1 MGKTSK
7 PNPSNTTKKKGFL
20 RRIASKITK
29 IFRRRKKIKVSN
41 ENKRNFKL
49 TFKNSPSYVQD
60 ITEYESFYSVYKNM
74 LKKQLEI
81 LIKNKQL
88 HDILTK
94 MSPQY
99 KELMDMKSKINKK
112 NFEKLVIEQS
122 CYKNFQKIL
131 YELYEKI
138 DSIHPNEYI
147 MVKKNKIKTMKVDLD
162 NMVYLVIKCVV
173 NYCKAIK
180 HLFNKISNNE
190 YYLFLSLVINYD
202 NLHFTTAEIEK
213 IINYIVL
220 LHNEIIRYDKEYS
233 STKQNEEENEI
244 KRKKSANRKA
254 EQQRR
259 QQEEEN
265 AIQQQTLDIE
275 KRKRTA
281 QRYMTQLNNLAYNGN
296 EPSINLGDKFMTLY
310 NELAQN
316 KEDNIL
322 IDVQRDN
329 SELIQDFFNITI
341 IPDNYNYEYNISD
354 NMFLDTQGKIIDAII
369 YNPLEW
375 YKTINFK
382 FSNLFD
388 INPSIRE
395 FKPLLRQFVKD
406 LLILLETKYFPDK
419 QDLPKTSQE
428 LNANDSTYLAR
439 NAKNTFYKKKTSF
452 RKYTE
457 NIRPNDKLEGNIII
471 LLRNIFDIVVKDYKY
486 VDCIKI
492 YLQYIHLFS
501 YGELLDVNTL
511 FTHFERKTEPINISY
526 CYQDYKVIFELLY
539 SPYFIYPTFHKINDY
554 KFLQLLRA
562 PILGIHVFNNIRI
575 NKEKF
580 TKTSVDRYQDMVN
593 NRGHKIS
600 IPAIRTENI
609 NISKYIK
616 PCLQIYYDIK
626 VSLNDAH
633 FIFNQSKNN
642 NNEDIYTKN
651 NLFVKWLNNYISDF
665 KTNDAGIVLS
675 MLKTIITME
684 PEPNS
689 FKLKHT
695 TYYLKDELQRKLNKN
710 KDNLIIKFGKKYF
723 DNLDSLIVQYN

>member
-7 PNPSNTTKKKGFL
+7 PKPRNTTKKKGFL

-29 IFRRRKKIKVSN
+29 IFRRRKTIKVSN
-41 ENKRNFKL
+41 ENKRNLKL
-49 TFKNSPSYVQD
+49 TFKNTPSYVQD
-60 ITEYESFYSVYKNM
+60 ITKYENM
-74 LKKQLEI
+74 LKKQLEM

-94 MSPQY
+94 MSPRY
-99 KELMDMKSKINKK
+99 KELMDMQSKINKK
-112 NFEKLVIEQS
+112 TFEKRVIDAS
-122 CYKNFQKIL
+122 CYKNFQKEL
-131 YELYEKI
+131 YELYEKF
-138 DSIHPNEYI
+138 DAIHPNKPI
-147 MVKKNKIKTMKVDLD
+147 MVKINKIKTMKLDLD
-162 NMVYLVIKCVV
+162 NMVVYLVIKCVV
-173 NYCKAIK
+173 DYCNAVE
-180 HLFNKISNNE
+180 HLFNKISKNE
-190 YYLFLSLVINYD
+190 HYLFLLRVKESNKDD

-213 IINYIVL
+213 IINSIVL
-220 LHNEIIRYDKEYS
+220 LHHEIIRYDKEYRL
-233 STKQNEEENEI
+233 TKKKEEENNI
-244 KRKKSANRKA
+244 KRKESDNRRA
-254 EQQRR
+254 DEQRR
-259 QQEEEN
+259 QQIEEN
-265 AIQQQTLDIE
+265 AIYQQELDIQ
-275 KRKRTA
+275 KRHRTA
-281 QRYMTQLNNLAYNGN
+281 QRYMTKLNNLAYNGN

-316 KEDNIL
+316 EEDKIL
-322 IDVQRDN
+322 IDVKRHN

-375 YKTINFK
+375 YKTINFN

-395 FKPLLRQFVKD
+395 FKPLLIQFVKD
-406 LLILLETKYFPDK
+406 LLILLETKHFPDK

-439 NAKNTFYKKKTSF
+439 NTKNTFYKKNTSF

-526 CYQDYKVIFELLY
+526 CYQDYKVIFDLLY

-575 NKEKF
+575 NKETF

-600 IPAIRTENI
+600 IPVIRTENI

-633 FIFNQSKNN
+633 FIFNQSKNA

-651 NLFVKWLNNYISDF
+651 NLFVIWLNNYISDI
-665 KTNDAGIVLS
+665 KTNAADRVLS

-689 FKLKHT
+689 YKLKDT

-710 KDNLIIKFGKKYF
+710 KDNLTLKFGKYF
-723 DNLDSLIVQYN
+723 DNLYSLISQYN